1 MSFELLLK
9 TAHRLQASVE
19 ALAALGAELRI
30 RREGLPADPQIVRR
44 LQDVLGALDPNLLDG
59 MTVEQEEAALVVIQ
73 SAVGQAVG
81 LLEDPARTPG
91 WSYDDPEVLQG
102 QGQASRRFI
111 GAINGLASRRPDLQ
125 RTLHE
130 RGAFLDVGT
139 GVGWLA
145 IEAARAWPAL
155 RCVGIDVWEPALRLA
170 RANLAGSGMEER
182 VELRAQSVED
192 LEEQNAFTLAWLPG
206 VFMPID
212 VLPAALKNVNRAL
225 TPGGWLVFSVLGALP
240 DRLGEALAALK
251 VARNGAHPWK
261 PAEAEEQLRRLG
273 LEQVEAFSPDH
284 MTAIVVGRKA
294 GGARPRSCAG
304 AQLHEG

>member
-1 MSFELLLK
+1 MSFELLVR

-44 LQDVLGALDPNLLDG
+44 LQDVFCALDPSLLDG
-59 MTVEQEEAALVVIQ
+59 MSVEQEETALAVIQ
-73 SAVGQAVG
+73 SAVGQAVA
-81 LLEDPARTPG
+81 LLEDPSRALG
-91 WSYDDPEVLQG
+91 WSYDDPAVLQG
-102 QGQASRRFI
+102 QGQASRRFVR
-111 GAINGLASRRPDLQ
+111 AINALASRRPDLQ

-145 IEAARAWPAL
+145 IEAARAWPSL

-170 RANLAGSGMEER
+170 RANLAGAGMEER
-182 VELRAQSVED
+182 VELRAQGVEE
-192 LEEQNAFTLAWLPG
+192 LEEESAFTLAWLPA
-206 VFMPID
+206 VFVPLD
-212 VLPAALKNVNRAL
+212 VVPAALKNLRKAL

-240 DRLGEALAALK
+240 DRLSEALAALK
-251 VARNGAHPWK
+251 VTRNGAHPWT

-273 LEQVEAFSPDH
+273 LEQVETFSPDP
-284 MTAIVVGRKA
+284 MTVIIVGRKA
-294 GGARPRSCAG
+294 GGQQEQPVPSK
-304 AQLHEG
+304 EKK